1 MCLLTDG
8 EQVAREAI
16 LTRRNVVYLTD
27 VIRRQYEQA
36 WKTRL
41 TWEQAGYLVRRHF
54 HRRRIQAWE

>member
-27 VIRRQYEQA
+27 EIRRQYEQT

-41 TWEQAGYLVRRHF
+41 T
-54 HRRRIQAWE
+54 